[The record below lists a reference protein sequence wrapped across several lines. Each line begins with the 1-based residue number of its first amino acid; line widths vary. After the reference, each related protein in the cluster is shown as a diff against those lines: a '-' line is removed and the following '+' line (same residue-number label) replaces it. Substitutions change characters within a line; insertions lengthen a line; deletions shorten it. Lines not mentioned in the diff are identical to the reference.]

1 MKKSLIVLAVLAVVL
16 PAVAYA
22 AYNVVL
28 TLTMSKE
35 VLQFN
40 TLETEVPKANF
51 YRYDT
56 GIRFS
61 VVDPNTNALAMR
73 FRVSF
78 EGVELSDNAYVKIE
92 IDSVDKNGNLF
103 YVTSAEGKKVGNEFI
118 VDVHFSCEYDKD
130 FAIVL
135 TAYGLKNIKE
145 NAKIILTVEEM
156 VASTKGFP

>member
-1 MKKSLIVLAVLAVVL
+1 MRKSLAILLIIASAIALSIA
-16 PAVAYA
+16 AYA
-22 AYNVVL
+22 AYTIV
-28 TLTMSKE
+28 LTMSKE

-40 TLETEVPKANF
+40 TLEAEIPKANF

-78 EGVELSDNAYVKIE
+78 EGVELSNDAYVAIE
-92 IDSVDKNGNLF
+92 IDSVDKDGNLF
-103 YVTSAEGKKVGNEFI
+103 YVTSSEGKKVGNEFI
-118 VDVHFSCEYDKD
+118 VDVSFSCLYDKD

-135 TAYGLKNIKE
+135 TAYGLKNIEE
-145 NAKIILTVEEM
+145 NAKIILTVEEI
-156 VASTKGFP
+156 VASTKGYP